1 MVNGPGLAP
10 LASPSDVEARL
21 GRALNQVE
29 STRVDALL
37 ADGSAHVRRYCL
49 RDFALLTDD
58 TRVLK
63 ASHGTIKLPERPI
76 VSVSKVIAIGGAPG
90 VPDIDVFWYVFD
102 DYDEITVPEPSQS
115 GIINLAEIWYDLE
128 WFSNTFRVTYTHG
141 ESDVPD
147 DVVAVLCSAVI
158 SMLVAPTMVGG
169 LASETLGTYSYSM
182 HRTAGSGMLA
192 ELTVAGLPSLAP
204 YRPKHGTIQVSNS

>member
-1 MVNGPGLAP
+1 MANGSGLAP

-21 GRALNQVE
+21 GRALNQTE
-29 STRVDALL
+29 NARIDALL
-37 ADGSAHVRRYCL
+37 ADGSAHIRRYCM
-49 RDFALLTDD
+49 RDFALSTDD
-58 TRVLK
+58 VRVLK
-63 ASHGTIKLPERPI
+63 ASHGAIKLPGRPI
-76 VSVSKVIAIGGAPG
+76 VSVSQVVAIGGAPG
-90 VPDIDVFWYVFD
+90 IPDINVFWYVFD
-102 DYDEITVPEPSQS
+102 GYDEIVVPEPAQS
-115 GIINLAEIWYDLE
+115 GVINLAEFWYDE
-128 WFSNTFRVTYTHG
+128 QWYNVTFRVKYTHG
-141 ESDVPD
+141 EADVPD

-204 YRPKHGTIQVSNS
+204 YRPKHGTIQVANT

>member
-1 MVNGPGLAP
+1 MANGSGLAP
-10 LASPSDVEARL
+10 LASPADVAERL

-29 STRVDALL
+29 SARIDALL
-37 ADGSAHVRRYCL
+37 ADGSAHIRRYCM
-49 RDFALLTDD
+49 RDFALSTNDV
-58 TRVLK
+58 RVLK
-63 ASHGTIKLPERPI
+63 ASHGTIKLPGRPI
-76 VSVSKVIAIGGAPG
+76 VSVTSVIAIGGAPG
-90 VPDIDVFWYVFD
+90 VPDVNVFWHVFD
-102 DYDEITVPEPSQS
+102 GYDEVTVPEPAQS
-115 GIINLAEIWYDLE
+115 GIINLAEFWYDTE
-128 WFSNTFRVTYTHG
+128 WFTNTFRVTYSHG
-141 ESDVPD
+141 ENVVPD

-204 YRPKHGTIQVSNS
+204 YRPKHGTIQVSST